1 MFLCSLL
8 FVLHL
13 RHNFIVI
20 TVLRQTE
27 TEEDEQ
33 ELELLSVYLL
43 YAASIHVA
51 ATLRPSHKEV
61 ADPCPHKGNVR

>member
-1 MFLCSLL
+1 MFHCSLL

-13 RHNFIVI
+13 RHSFIVI
-20 TVLRQTE
+20 IVLRQRE
-27 TEEDEQ
+27 TKEDEQ
-33 ELELLSVYLL
+33 ELGLLSVYLL
-43 YAASIHVA
+43 YAVTIRIA